1 MNSEIKKALVNLY
14 LDWVN
19 NYISLSKMAEDYGFT
34 VEEMDKL
41 LEIGRDIRF
50 YK

>member
-1 MNSEIKKALVNLY
+1 MNSEIKKALVNFY

-19 NYISLSKMAEDYGFT
+19 NYTSIDKMAEDYGFT
-34 VEEMDKL
+34 AEETDKL